1 MERELIV
8 ERTRAGLDAARLQ
21 GRIGG
26 RKRLMTPDVL
36 RRAEAM
42 LATGAMRLQVANIV
56 GVSEKTIYKY
66 FPASRRN
73 GVPATG

>member
-1 MERELIV
+1 MKRYIV

-26 RKRLMTPDVL
+26 RKRLMTPDVFC
-36 RRAEAM
+36 RAKAM
-42 LATGAMRLQVANIV
+42 LATGATRLQVANIV

-66 FPASRRN
+66 FPARSQ
-73 GVPATG
+73 GDVPAAG